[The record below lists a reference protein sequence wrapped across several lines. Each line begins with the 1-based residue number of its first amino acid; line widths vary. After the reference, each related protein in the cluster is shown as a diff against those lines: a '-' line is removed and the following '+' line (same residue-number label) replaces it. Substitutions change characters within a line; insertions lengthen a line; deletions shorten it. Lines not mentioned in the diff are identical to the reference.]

1 MKHRMADIGFPMAAG
16 EYAAAILGPVE
27 TASLASLDLNL
38 LRTFLAVYRSGSFT
52 GAARLLGLSQPTVTT
67 QMRALER
74 QTGRELFERLPRGV
88 TPTPVADELA
98 ARIAAPL
105 DELAAVAGPTPRA
118 GARAEPVHLAGPA
131 ELLCTKALPA
141 LAPLIAE
148 GVRLRVAT
156 GLTDPLLD
164 ELRAGR
170 HDLVIAT
177 TRPRG
182 RTVHAVPLTDE
193 EFVLVAAPIWAERLL
208 GRGPA
213 REDEGE
219 RAAGRKTEGRGVVE
233 RHTDT
238 DGVVVPEAEDEIHGQ
253 GPAGQGAE
261 GPGSAGEGG
270 ERRGSALRGSKG
282 QGPAGQGGEGLGSAG
297 RDAEREGSAG
307 RDAEAQGPT
316 GQATEAPGP
325 AVRHAG
331 RRSFVAPDSFDPAVL
346 HEVPLITYAEDLPI
360 ARRYWRHVFGR
371 RLSRTAA
378 VTVPDLRGVLA
389 AVAAG
394 AGFSVLPR
402 YLCQDLLASGAL
414 VALLEP
420 EDPPINTGFLVQRP
434 GASDNPD
441 VARVRALL
449 LRAARSW

>member
-1 MKHRMADIGFPMAAG
+1 M
-16 EYAAAILGPVE
+16 E
-27 TASLASLDLNL
+27 TASLDLNL

-118 GARAEPVHLAGPA
+118 GTRAEPVHLAGPA
-131 ELLCTKALPA
+131 ELLCTRALPA

-233 RHTDT
+233 RDTDT

-253 GPAGQGAE
+253 GPAGQATE
-261 GPGSAGEGG
+261 G
-270 ERRGSALRGSKG
+270 L
-282 QGPAGQGGEGLGSAG
+282 GPAGPGGEGLGSAG
-297 RDAEREGSAG
+297 RGAGRQGSAG
-307 RDAEAQGPT
+307 RGAECQGSAVQATEHQGPTVRDAEAPGPT

-449 LRAARSW
+449 LRAARRW